1 MGVVTG
7 DTKHTVTLQWKEGWD
22 VQPENRNWWM
32 VAVHSFI
39 LHNSSSFIPSVEPE
53 SRGRERKRDRES
65 SVSAGV
71 VLLFNVVCSQKKKH
85 KGMYLFGHV
94 ATNACEKIK
103 PPLTRSSNAETLL
116 AISFWNGAGF
126 YNSMMLSWQ
135 QHFLCSA
142 RTITEAPSATQYMI
156 QHILAGM
163 CAGVFFSSVS
173 GGFSFGGTKTKCREM
188 NKNTMSVM
196 ESSDDSQ
203 MF

>member
-1 MGVVTG
+1 
-7 DTKHTVTLQWKEGWD
+7 
-22 VQPENRNWWM
+22 M

-103 PPLTRSSNAETLL
+103 PPLARSSNAETLL
-116 AISFWNGAGF
+116 AISF
-126 YNSMMLSWQ
+126 
-135 QHFLCSA
+135 
-142 RTITEAPSATQYMI
+142 
-156 QHILAGM
+156 
-163 CAGVFFSSVS
+163 
-173 GGFSFGGTKTKCREM
+173 
-188 NKNTMSVM
+188 
-196 ESSDDSQ
+196 
-203 MF
+203 